1 MNKAL
6 IFAKRNAKEILRDPL
21 SWIFCLG
28 FPVAM
33 LVMFRVISASSP
45 GETDLFGLDSLAPG
59 IAVFSF
65 SFVMLY
71 MAILTSKDKSTFFL
85 IRLFSA
91 PMTTFDFLL
100 GYAIPGLV
108 IAFAQVIL
116 CFAASAAIAVFSG
129 QAFSIAGYLCGTIVL
144 FPLSVLFIAMGIF
157 FGTVFSEK
165 AAPGMSSL
173 IISLSGMLSGAWMP
187 LETMKAFGTV
197 CRFLPFYP
205 TVRMGREAVSLWSG
219 VYNSFLLDTATVLGY
234 IVFACFIAT
243 LAFKSKM
250 KKDK

>member
-1 MNKAL
+1 MKKAL

-33 LVMFRVISASSP
+33 LVMFRVISTSSP
-45 GETDLFGLDSLAPG
+45 GEADLFGLDSLAPG

-71 MAILTSKDKSTFFL
+71 MAILTSKDKSTSFL

-91 PMTTFDFLL
+91 PMTAFDFLL

-108 IAFAQVIL
+108 IALAQVIF
-116 CFAASAAIAVFSG
+116 CFAASATIAVF
-129 QAFSIAGYLCGTIVL
+129 LCGTLVL
-144 FPLSVLFIAMGIF
+144 FPLSIFFIAMGIF

-205 TVRMGREAVSLWSG
+205 SVRIGREAVSLWSG
-219 VYNSFLLDTATVLGY
+219 VYDSFMLDTATVLGY
-234 IVFACFIAT
+234 IVIACFIAT